1 MPSYS
6 NKFQNLENKDVER
19 WKNYATPPSIH
30 FLLEWQNEQNCG
42 ATTQQSTL
50 LKMEPKNRSSTADTY
65 KFTYKSFKDGN
76 VKDLIRFLD
85 TCEEISNNKLLSTAN
100 SKFAFSRPCWLE
112 RHLKNGMTQYTTAPR
127 SPKLAKTG
135 PKRTCRAKR
144 KKPSKSEGR
153 LKIDALYSMHEFLRS
168 GIEFPVNK
176 GVLVKD
182 WVKRLIVSSLP

>member
-1 MPSYS
+1 MQFNTDAVGVFFTSSGKKSIQPYFLRGTVLYYQIKMPSYS

-100 SKFAFSRPCWLE
+100 SKFAFSRPC
-112 RHLKNGMTQYTTAPR
+112 
-127 SPKLAKTG
+127 
-135 PKRTCRAKR
+135 
-144 KKPSKSEGR
+144 
-153 LKIDALYSMHEFLRS
+153 
-168 GIEFPVNK
+168 
-176 GVLVKD
+176 
-182 WVKRLIVSSLP
+182 